1 MIFWTSDLLTWIA
14 GHADILSCR
23 CCHVL
28 KLDPALIRACMNIER
43 DLGTLLQPTNCYR
56 CPKHNAE
63 VGGARTSR
71 HMDGRAID
79 VRIPNVARSKFETTS
94 RQYFGGLL
102 RYDGKLIY
110 HLQLDKPRG

>member
-1 MIFWTSDLLTWIA
+1 MIWSIELIEWVKTHIDTMP
-14 GHADILSCR
+14 CR
-23 CCHVL
+23 CCGVL
-28 KLDPALIRACMNIER
+28 KIDPALVRACIDLER

-79 VRIPNVARSKFETTS
+79 IMIPNVNRIRFEMAARK
-94 RQYFGGLL
+94 YFGGLL
-102 RYDGKLIY
+102 RYDDKLIY
-110 HLQLDKPRG
+110 HMQLDKPRT